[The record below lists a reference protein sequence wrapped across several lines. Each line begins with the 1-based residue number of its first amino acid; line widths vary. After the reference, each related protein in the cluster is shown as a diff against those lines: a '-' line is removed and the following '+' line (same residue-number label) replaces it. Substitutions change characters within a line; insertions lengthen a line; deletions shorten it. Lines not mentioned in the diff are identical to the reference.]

1 MGILRL
7 GTRMLCA
14 TVLLAGGA
22 TASTLTGIVVDG
34 NSSTPIPHAAIEV
47 AVLIPD
53 SVSLYD
59 TSNAT
64 GAYSVTGIP
73 GGNAIYVILC
83 RVSGY
88 AAFYM
93 RYDALT
99 AGDRQVDIVMW
110 PKENPPSGGG
120 GDSTTVAGVVLFE
133 LPGGGR
139 NPVSQAT
146 VALNSGLGQAST
158 QTGSDGKY
166 SMRARRG
173 SYALA
178 VNAAGFQPLSA
189 TGVGVDSGG
198 LTLNVL
204 VKPNAVAIEPADN
217 RSTPKS
223 FALGNAYP
231 NPFNPSTT
239 ILYELPERAYVTL
252 KVFNLLGQEVA
263 TLVEGI
269 QEAGYRSVVFNAR
282 NLVSGIYFYRLKTER
297 FTGTRTLVLSR

>member
-1 MGILRL
+1 MGLLRL
-7 GTRMLCA
+7 GSKVICA

-22 TASTLTGIVVDG
+22 PASTLTGIVMDG
-34 NSSTPIPHAAIEV
+34 SSSTPIPNAAIEV
-47 AVLIPD
+47 AVLVPD
-53 SVSLYD
+53 SISFYT

-64 GAYSVTGIP
+64 GAYSMTGIP

-83 RVSGY
+83 NVSGY
-88 AAFYM
+88 APLYM
-93 RYDALT
+93 RYDALA

-110 PKENPPSGGG
+110 PKENPPPGGG
-120 GDSTTVAGVVLFE
+120 GDSTTVAGVILFE
-133 LPGGGR
+133 LQGGGR
-139 NPVSQAT
+139 NPVGQAT
-146 VALNSGLGQAST
+146 VSLSSGLGQTTT

-166 SMRARRG
+166 SMRVRQG

-178 VNAAGFQPLSA
+178 VTATGFQPLTA
-189 TGVGVDSGG
+189 TGVGVDSAG
-198 LTLNVL
+198 LTLNIL
-204 VKPNAVAIEPADN
+204 VKPTASAIEPAE

-223 FALGNAYP
+223 FSLGNAYP

-239 ILYELPERAYVTL
+239 IRYDLSERAFVTL